1 MEPARTPTTRL
12 SRDERRTQTR
22 ERLLDAAVEVFNR
35 LGYVGASLEAVA
47 DAAGYTKGAV
57 YSNFATKAELFR
69 AVMERTQ
76 GGRAADSEALLRERS
91 LGEFID
97 LMGRL
102 IADQAANEESFDLLT
117 VEFWLAAMR
126 DPDAPRRPGGRLSP
140 DARVARA
147 DHRARPGG
155 GRVLSGF
162 DGSELATL
170 VSAIGTGILLQY
182 YLEPGAVDPGAAPAG
197 AAVLFGYGTGAP
209 GRRRARPTPR
219 RRRAGTDL
227 HRPGQASR
235 RAVRIALH
243 SCESRTD
250 AG

>member
-1 MEPARTPTTRL
+1 MIPVMEQAPTASHRL

-22 ERLLDAAVEVFNR
+22 DRLLDAAVEVFNR

-57 YSNFATKAELFR
+57 YSNFVTKAELFR

-76 GGRAADSEALLRERS
+76 GGRAAASETLLRDRS

-97 LMGRL
+97 LMGGL
-102 IADQAANEESFDLLT
+102 IADQAANEASFDLLT

-126 DPDAPRRPGGRLSP
+126 DPALRAELADGYRTMRESLAPIIERGLE
-140 DARVARA
+140 A
-147 DHRARPGG
+147 DGVR
-155 GRVLSGF
+155 SGF

-182 YLEPGAVDPGAAPAG
+182 YLEPGAVDPELLSRALRQ
-197 AAVLFGYGTGAP
+197 LFGYEP
-209 GRRRARPTPR
+209 RPEP
-219 RRRAGTDL
+219 
-227 HRPGQASR
+227 
-235 RAVRIALH
+235 
-243 SCESRTD
+243 
-250 AG
+250 

>member
-1 MEPARTPTTRL
+1 MIPVMEQAPTATHRL

-22 ERLLDAAVEVFNR
+22 DRLLDAAVEVFNR

-57 YSNFATKAELFR
+57 YSNFVTKAELFR

-76 GGRAADSEALLRERS
+76 GGRAAASETLLRDRS

-97 LMGRL
+97 LMGGL
-102 IADQAANEESFDLLT
+102 IADQAANEASFDLLT

-126 DPDAPRRPGGRLSP
+126 DPALRAELADGYRTMRESLAPIIERGLQ
-140 DARVARA
+140 A
-147 DHRARPGG
+147 DGVR
-155 GRVLSGF
+155 SGF

-182 YLEPGAVDPGAAPAG
+182 YLEPGAVDPELLSRALRQ
-197 AAVLFGYGTGAP
+197 LFGYEP
-209 GRRRARPTPR
+209 RPEP
-219 RRRAGTDL
+219 
-227 HRPGQASR
+227 
-235 RAVRIALH
+235 
-243 SCESRTD
+243 
-250 AG
+250 

>member
-1 MEPARTPTTRL
+1 VHTLWYHLFMEGVRTPMTRL

-47 DAAGYTKGAV
+47 EAAGYTKGAV

-76 GGRAADSEALLRERS
+76 GGRAADSEAQLRERS
-91 LGEFID
+91 LAEFID
-97 LMGRL
+97 LMGRM

-117 VEFWLAAMR
+117 IEFWLAAMR
-126 DPDAPRRPGGRLSP
+126 DPDL
-140 DARVARA
+140 RA
-147 DHRARPGG
+147 DLAEGYRRMRDSLGPIIEHGLEADH
-155 GRVLSGF
+155 VQSGF

-182 YLEPGAVDPGAAPAG
+182 YLEPGAVDPELLPRALRR
-197 AAVLFGYGTGAP
+197 LFGYGPRAGQSNAGEGGAVP
-209 GRRRARPTPR
+209 ETARPVQ
-219 RRRAGTDL
+219 
-227 HRPGQASR
+227 RP
-235 RAVRIALH
+235 
-243 SCESRTD
+243 D
-250 AG
+250 

>member
-1 MEPARTPTTRL
+1 MWYHRRMEPARTPTARL

-126 DPDAPRRPGGRLSP
+126 DPDL
-140 DARVARA
+140 RA
-147 DHRARPGG
+147 DLADGYRRMRASLGPIIEHGLEAD
-155 GRVLSGF
+155 RVLSGF

-182 YLEPGAVDPGAAPAG
+182 YLEPGAVDPELLPRALRC
-197 AAVLFGYGTGAP
+197 LFGYGPRGS
-209 GRRRARPTPR
+209 RARGRCKT
-219 RRRAGTDL
+219 L
-227 HRPGQASR
+227 HNR
-235 RAVRIALH
+235 VR
-243 SCESRTD
+243 
-250 AG
+250 